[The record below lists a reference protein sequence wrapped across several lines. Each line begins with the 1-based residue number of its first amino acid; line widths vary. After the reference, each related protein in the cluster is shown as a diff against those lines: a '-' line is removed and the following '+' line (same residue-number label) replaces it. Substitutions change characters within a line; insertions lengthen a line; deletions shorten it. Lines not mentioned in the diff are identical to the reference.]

1 MSLSRSAIALLG
13 AGILGLAGVGLGAGA
28 NFTDAVSATQSVT
41 AGTMSVRVDSTNGD
55 TSPDGKTVTLHAAV
69 NEPSTFT
76 AGPSTVTVTN
86 TGNIPATEVQ
96 LVASAATNGA
106 SGDALLSQMYVKIF
120 SSGQT
125 FYNGL
130 LSGLITGGPYD
141 LGNGSLPD
149 SFAVTFYAGGA
160 AQPDGTNGHASALTP
175 FTPASLSNSSEGGV
189 VVPTI
194 TVKVVG

>member
-1 MSLSRSAIALLG
+1 MSLSHSAIAFLG
-13 AGILGLAGVGLGAGA
+13 AGILGIAGVGLGAGA
-28 NFTDAVSATQSVT
+28 SFTDAVNVTQSIT
-41 AGTMSVRVDSTNGD
+41 AGTMGVRVDSTKGA
-55 TSPDGKTVTLHAAV
+55 TSANGKTVTLVGVV

-76 AGPSTVTVTN
+76 TGASTVKVTN

-96 LVASAATNGA
+96 LVASAVTNGA

-149 SFAVTFYAGGA
+149 SFDLTFYAGGA
-160 AQPDGTNGHASALTP
+160 VQPDGTNGHASPATS

-189 VVPTI
+189 VVPTVTI
-194 TVKVVG
+194 NVVG